1 MSNYFNPRIITY
13 ETEEFNRVM
22 YSSREKARNEKI
34 KSMSNITIFLKQ
46 LMGPSACAE
55 IHNSVL
61 EERPGGLHD
70 LSFDEL
76 VVKFH
81 SFAVLNKEARLAAEL
96 VLQQQIH
103 VASDFPQQYK

>member
-1 MSNYFNPRIITY
+1 
-13 ETEEFNRVM
+13 
-22 YSSREKARNEKI
+22 
-34 KSMSNITIFLKQ
+34 
-46 LMGPSACAE
+46 
-55 IHNSVL
+55 
-61 EERPGGLHD
+61 
-70 LSFDEL
+70 